1 MKGLNRKVVVIV
13 AGVAMVIA
21 IAAGWSWG
29 ISKVRVAQ
37 QAHCHKTL
45 RSIGQAMLLYQNEH
59 HCLPP
64 SLVALSKDADIPAS
78 LFACPAVH
86 ERPTNSGHL
95 TADSASDFAYTPPV
109 GLLAA
114 STQPFPFS
122 PQVILAYE
130 RDPNHR
136 LAGSPAA
143 HVLFADFSV
152 ELLPLADLQALVPRQ
167 AP

>member
-21 IAAGWSWG
+21 IAAGWSWAT
-29 ISKVRVAQ
+29 SKVRLAQ

-64 SLVALSKDADIPAS
+64 SLVALSKDVDIPAS

-95 TADSASDFAYTPPV
+95 TADFAYTPPV

-152 ELLPLADLQALVPRQ
+152 EVLPLADLQALVHRTTP
-167 AP
+167 

>member
-1 MKGLNRKVVVIV
+1 MKGRNRIVSAIIV
-13 AGVAMVIA
+13 AAVMLLGA
-21 IAAGWSWG
+21 AAGVWWAT
-29 ISKVRVAQ
+29 SKVRVAQ

-86 ERPTNSGHL
+86 ARPSNSGNL

-114 STQPFPFS
+114 STQPFTFS

-136 LAGSPAA
+136 LAASPAA

-152 ELLPLADLQALVPRQ
+152 ELLPVAELQALVQRQ
-167 AP
+167 VP